1 MLDDFENV
9 NYDGINTIKT
19 FCKDGIILP
28 KAGDT
33 ETYLANKLRLFKKL
47 ILILLVFF

>member
-19 FCKDGIILP
+19 FFKDDRILP

-33 ETYLANKLRLFKKL
+33 ATHLAKKFK
-47 ILILLVFF
+47 II